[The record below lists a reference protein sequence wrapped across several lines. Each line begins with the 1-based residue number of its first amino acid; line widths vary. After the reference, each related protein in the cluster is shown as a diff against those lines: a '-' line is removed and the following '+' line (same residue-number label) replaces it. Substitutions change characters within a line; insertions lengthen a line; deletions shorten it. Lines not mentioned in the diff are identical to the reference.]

1 MATSKET
8 HDYILENLARAG
20 EVTTQRMMGEYC
32 VYYQGKLVGDIC
44 DGRLLLKQTP
54 TSRRLLAECRL
65 EYPYQG
71 AKSLLYVVEDF
82 EDAERMRQLLAGMYD
97 ELPAP
102 KPKKAAR
109 PKG

>member
-8 HDYILENLARAG
+8 HDYILESLARAG
-20 EVTTQRMMGEYC
+20 EVTTRRMMGEYC

-54 TSRRLLAECRL
+54 TSRRLLADCAL

-71 AKSLLYVVEDF
+71 AKSQMFVVENF
-82 EDAERMRQLLAGMYD
+82 EDTEQMRQLLAGMYD